1 MAIPKQASWMVRK
14 ILNMR
19 KTVFI
24 LWLAL
29 LSSLRTQDL
38 LIKWG
43 IDVNGT
49 CVLCK
54 NGLETQEHLLFHCC
68 FSKKVWQEMLSWL
81 GWSRNVGNWEQE
93 YTWVQQTAKGRRP
106 QHVLLEA
113 CFATTVYGIWI
124 DVTPGYIRIEAQPVI
139 S

>member
-19 KTVFI
+19 KYWHTIITSPTLVKKEKFHIQAAYIALRGPVTEVAWSSLICHSVASPRTVFI

-29 LSSLRTQDL
+29 LGRLRTQDL

-54 NGLETQEHLLFHCC
+54 NGLETQEHLLFHCY
-68 FSKKVWQEMLSWL
+68 FSKKVWQEMLS
-81 GWSRNVGNWEQE
+81 
-93 YTWVQQTAKGRRP
+93 
-106 QHVLLEA
+106 
-113 CFATTVYGIWI
+113 
-124 DVTPGYIRIEAQPVI
+124 
-139 S
+139 